1 MPLYA
6 PLPAL
11 PIGKKGRC
19 PGRSDQNAPLPNQNA
34 RIPNPERLNILLGAR
49 LEPDPL
55 VGRYLTPLRSSPD
68 SFQPRNCRVQV
79 ATEPV
84 LGSCFLAV
92 GVNAPVLELLP
103 EEIDGD
109 LVAGSDNALVAEE
122 GLDRRSQHFNSYDLL
137 DGILGLNEVAAIPEP
152 PIADYRPVQYSLQFG
167 P

>member
-1 MPLYA
+1 MPCYA

-11 PIGKKGRC
+11 PIGTKGQVPR
-19 PGRSDQNAPLPNQNA
+19 PSDQNAPLPN
-34 RIPNPERLNILLGAR
+34 PERLNSLLRAR
-49 LEPDPL
+49 LDPDPL

-92 GVNAPVLELLP
+92 GVNAPVLELAP

-122 GLDRRSQHFNSYDLL
+122 GLDRRSQHFNSYGLL

-152 PIADYRPVQYSLQFG
+152 PITNYRPVQDSLQFG

>member
-19 PGRSDQNAPLPNQNA
+19 PGRSDQNAPLPSQNA
-34 RIPNPERLNILLGAR
+34 RIPNPGSLNILLGAR

-55 VGRYLTPLRSSPD
+55 VGWYLSPLRSSPD
-68 SFQPRNCRVQV
+68 GFQPRNCRVQV

-92 GVNAPVLELLP
+92 GVSAPVLP
-103 EEIDGD
+103 RVPPRSRRRPRCRVRQRTG
-109 LVAGSDNALVAEE
+109 AEE
-122 GLDRRSQHFNSYDLL
+122 GLDRRSQHFDSYDLL
-137 DGILGLNEVAAIPEP
+137 DERSSVGRSGRARGVVVA
-152 PIADYRPVQYSLQFG
+152 DDRPVQDARQLG